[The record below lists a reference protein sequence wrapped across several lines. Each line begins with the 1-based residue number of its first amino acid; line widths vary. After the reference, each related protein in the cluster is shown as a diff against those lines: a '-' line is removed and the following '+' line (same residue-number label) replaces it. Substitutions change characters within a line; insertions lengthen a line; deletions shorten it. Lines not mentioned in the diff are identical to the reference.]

1 MKSSAIYFIP
11 FGFNNMEEK
20 NSRNLNFGP
29 DDAIMQMSNSC
40 ANSISRLY
48 DCQHRIL
55 TETIKVLT
63 KDAFLTEKTLPS
75 PCTAFSQSLSANSL
89 RLDYVTRNAL
99 VARNNEVSGLG
110 KGKLRFRLA

>member
-1 MKSSAIYFIP
+1 
-11 FGFNNMEEK
+11 MEEK

-29 DDAIMQMSNSC
+29 HDAIMQMWNTC

-75 PCTAFSQSLSANSL
+75 PLYGVFPVPLGQFTSLGL
-89 RLDYVTRNAL
+89 RDP
-99 VARNNEVSGLG
+99 
-110 KGKLRFRLA
+110 KRFGRAE